1 MEYKKTIFQQYS
13 APIRTAATTK
23 KWFQHFRMVSLPCV
37 ILDIETRSGPD
48 PENLSGI
55 VARKV

>member
-23 KWFQHFRMVSLPCV
+23 KWFQHFALYSTSRPGQDP
-37 ILDIETRSGPD
+37 ILRTCRE
-48 PENLSGI
+48 L
-55 VARKV
+55 